1 MKKILKNNIGF
12 ILSIVFVASVVGVVW
27 NAIYSLKPPD
37 KNDTEKYFERDKE
50 DLVLVTEYFA
60 NCDYTNIYITKS
72 NYEKGKMFTGV
83 STGDIKIEDKAVIKA
98 INRLIKRRNYKMI
111 ERTGN
116 TIYFEKWFFGEESHG
131 IAFSV
136 NGKDKPVIE
145 FLTELE
151 PLSENGWY
159 YYEADYEEYRTR

>member
-12 ILSIVFVASVVGVVW
+12 ILSIVFVASVVGVIW

-72 NYEKGKMFTGV
+72 NYEKGKMFIGV

-98 INRLIKRRNYKMI
+98 INRLIKRRNYKKI
-111 ERTGN
+111 ERNGN
-116 TIYFEKWFFGEESHG
+116 TIYFEKWFLVKNVVESL
-131 IAFSV
+131 ILS
-136 NGKDKPVIE
+136 IE
-145 FLTELE
+145 K
-151 PLSENGWY
+151 LSL
-159 YYEADYEEYRTR
+159 